1 MGDNGDVNLEK
12 EAEQPQGENQP
23 QKDFKVAEIWI
34 RNGSIMLDASP
45 EFYADKLRAM
55 GVFEYCKDIIRN
67 FNKPQDKIIKPSGF
81 KRFVQGIKRK

>member
-1 MGDNGDVNLEK
+1 MSDNGENKPEEPK
-12 EAEQPQGENQP
+12 AEQPQEK

-34 RNGSIMLDASP
+34 REGSIMLDASP

-81 KRFVQGIKRK
+81 RNFVRGMKRK

>member
-1 MGDNGDVNLEK
+1 MSDNGETKPEEK
-12 EAEQPQGENQP
+12 AEQP
-23 QKDFKVAEIWI
+23 QKDFKVAEVWV
-34 RNGSIMLDASP
+34 RDGSIMLDASP

-81 KRFVQGIKRK
+81 RNFVRGMKRK